1 MNDEEKKA
9 QKPAPASLA
18 ERLKPI
24 QDQADKIG
32 PVDPELDPKTI
43 SDWVCEDGPTGQS
56 DTT

>member
-1 MNDEEKKA
+1 MTEDEKTA

-32 PVDPELDPKTI
+32 PVDPKLDYKTI
-43 SDWVCEDGPTGQS
+43 SDWICEDAPSGQS
-56 DTT
+56 DAI